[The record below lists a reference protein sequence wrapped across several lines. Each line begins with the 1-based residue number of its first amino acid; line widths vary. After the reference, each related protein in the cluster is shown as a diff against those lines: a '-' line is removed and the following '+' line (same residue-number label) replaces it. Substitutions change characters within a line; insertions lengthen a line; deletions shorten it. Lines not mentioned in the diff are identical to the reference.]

1 MPFLRWWGRE
11 LAALVPPALRPK
23 RRPPARLLWAGM
35 EGGAIVLWRVAGS
48 KRTEIGR
55 VDLAAGDAADHKIV
69 FRALHHKA
77 GTRRLGVCL
86 PAEQVLRKEVVL
98 PLAAAENLHEVLGF
112 ELGRQTPFTTS
123 QAYYDQR
130 VLRADRAG
138 NRLHVLLGV
147 APRAEVDKV
156 LSHLAEWGVTPRA
169 IVARDELEGSG
180 DCLDLLPPRLRPK
193 ASRAGLW
200 LGLSMTG
207 VTLALG
213 AVLLA
218 IPLVKKREVVIA
230 LHPVVAS
237 AQQHAAVVDAL
248 KHEQERL
255 EAEHNFP
262 VQRKLAT
269 PPSVALIEEITR
281 ILPDNT
287 WLQQLE
293 IRGGE
298 VSMIG
303 TTLSSAKLIGLF
315 EQSVL
320 LENAHFKA
328 PLVKGQGGEERFQL
342 GATMKVI
349 DPAMALEALRALH
362 ETPQPP
368 ARPAGKKS

>member
-1 MPFLRWWGRE
+1 MD
-11 LAALVPPALRPK
+11 
-23 RRPPARLLWAGM
+23 
-35 EGGAIVLWRVAGS
+35 GGAIVLWRVAGS
-48 KRTEIGR
+48 ACTEIGR
-55 VDLAAGDAADHKIV
+55 VDLATGDAADHRIA
-69 FRALHHKA
+69 FRALHDKVGA
-77 GTRRLGVCL
+77 PRLGVCL
-86 PAEQVLRKEVVL
+86 PSAQVLRKEVVL

-112 ELGRQTPFTTS
+112 ELGRQTPFTTN

-147 APRAEVDKV
+147 APRAEIDIV
-156 LSHLAEWGVTPRA
+156 LAQLAEWGVAPRA
-169 IVARDELEGSG
+169 IVARDELQGRG
-180 DCLDLLPPRLRPK
+180 DCLDLLPARLRPK

-200 LGLSMTG
+200 LGVSMAA
-207 VTLALG
+207 VTLLLG
-213 AVLLA
+213 AALLA

-230 LHPVVAS
+230 LQPVLAQ
-237 AQQHAAVVDAL
+237 AQQAAAVVDGL

-262 VQRKLAT
+262 VRQKLVA
-269 PPSVALIEEITR
+269 PPRVALLEEITR

-293 IRGGE
+293 IRGNE

-303 TTLSSAKLIGLF
+303 TTLSSAKLVGLF

-342 GATMKVI
+342 GVTMKAA
-349 DPAMALEALRALH
+349 DPEAALAALRTLH
-362 ETPQPP
+362 QERQAP

>member
-23 RRPPARLLWAGM
+23 NRPPARLLWAGM
-35 EGGAIVLWRVAGS
+35 EGGAIVLWRVAGG

-55 VDLAAGDAADHKIV
+55 VDLAAGEAADHKIA
-69 FRALHHKA
+69 FRALHDKT

-86 PAEQVLRKEVVL
+86 PPAQVLRKEVVL

-147 APRAEVDKV
+147 APRAEIDNV

-169 IVARDELEGSG
+169 IVARDELEGAG

-193 ASRAGLW
+193 ASRAVLW
-200 LGLSMTG
+200 LGVAMTG

-237 AQQHAAVVDAL
+237 AQQRAAVVDGL
-248 KHEQERL
+248 RHEQERL

-262 VQRKLAT
+262 VQQKLAA
-269 PPSVALIEEITR
+269 PPRVALLEEITR
-281 ILPDNT
+281 ILPDDT

-293 IRGGE
+293 IRGNE

-342 GATMKVI
+342 GATMKPI
-349 DPAMALEALRALH
+349 DPAKALEALRALH
-362 ETPQPP
+362 EQSQP
-368 ARPAGKKS
+368 AAKAGGKKS